1 MIFFI
6 LAYLIWVVTTPVVA
20 TILAL
25 CGEKVVMLF
34 DGHDITQALTSS
46 GKTIILAYSPSP
58 DGKPHTFNYRN
69 ISYGTVF
76 LLALI
81 MAVPDVRPKLRVKIL
96 LLGLAFLLPVQLTR
110 LVVHVFDYYGQHM
123 QMDGVSLY
131 PVVYRKGLFFAN
143 RVLTRIDGQVIPVVI
158 WAALYFYYVWYNKF
172 FRKRTKP
179 ARG

>member
-6 LAYLIWVVTTPVVA
+6 LAYLIWIVSTPVVA
-20 TILAL
+20 TVLAF

-34 DGHDITQALTSS
+34 DGYDITQALTSS
-46 GKTIILAYSPSP
+46 GKTFILTYSPSP

-96 LLGLAFLLPVQLTR
+96 IMGLAFLLPVQLTR
-110 LVVHVFDYYGQHM
+110 LVIHVFDYYGQYM

-131 PVVYRKGLFFAN
+131 PVFYRKGLFFIN
-143 RVLTRIDGQVIPVVI
+143 RTLTRIDSQVIPVII
-158 WAALYFYYVWYNKF
+158 WAALYFYYVWYHKYLK
-172 FRKRTKP
+172 RKVTL
-179 ARG
+179 GDS